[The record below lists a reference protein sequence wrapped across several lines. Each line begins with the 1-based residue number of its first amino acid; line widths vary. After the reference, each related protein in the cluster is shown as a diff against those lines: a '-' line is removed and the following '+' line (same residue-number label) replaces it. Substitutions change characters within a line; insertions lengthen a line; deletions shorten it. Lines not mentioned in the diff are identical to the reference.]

1 MDRPPPFLSK
11 SDQSNLQET
20 EEWPEHPTYQRNQ
33 VFDAQQKPQSFFDG
47 LKDNPMALVLIGII
61 LGAILVNM
69 RPLVIKQ

>member
-11 SDQSNLQET
+11 SDPSNLQES
-20 EEWPEHPTYQRNQ
+20 EEWQDPPPYQRSQLIEHP
-33 VFDAQQKPQSFFDG
+33 KPSFVDG

-61 LGAILVNM
+61 IGAILVNM